1 MSRKRIAIARIILNI
16 QLNHLIFVA
25 AVVAAMGLLG
35 MPTHHLLL
43 WLASGIV
50 PLLMYYLRIKTKA
63 IWAFFV
69 GLIAIFAMSLL
80 LPLSILPKLFM
91 SAMVFV
97 YAMFAIRKKMTEKPE
112 IVELVSPAV
121 FIVLIGAM
129 TIKSHSYMS
138 LCYGIAWAYLIGYFI
153 YHFMTEHLK
162 FVDINENS
170 ASNMPEKELFF
181 HGIGQV
187 GIFTG
192 IVILLSSLTS
202 STNWLAKLLSKIG
215 DWVMDFLRYI
225 LAGVSG
231 AIVEESAP
239 SAPAV
244 DTGTETDMFGPVEYS
259 DLWLKIQELLE
270 WLYRILIFV
279 IIVAILYY
287 GSRAIIRFVKENFTK
302 VGKKKEAKTILSNQ
316 DIRESCSGSDLKKE
330 KKSFLSFLSNE
341 QRIRTLY
348 KKRML
353 QEKARIVGE
362 AGAEGLAYLTAKECC
377 EKIEAAEL
385 KQVYEKVRYSG
396 EKVTGEDVR
405 RAKG

>member
-1 MSRKRIAIARIILNI
+1 MSRKTIAIARIILNI
-16 QLNHLIFVA
+16 QLNHLIFIA

-35 MPTHHLLL
+35 MPNHYLLL
-43 WLASGIV
+43 WIGSGIV
-50 PLLMYYLRIKTKA
+50 PLFMYYLRVKTKQ
-63 IWAFFV
+63 IWVFFV
-69 GLIAIFAMSLL
+69 GLIAIFTVSLL
-80 LPLSILPKLFM
+80 LPLNILPKLFI

-97 YAMFAIRKKMTEKPE
+97 YAAFAIRKKMTENPE

-121 FIVLIGAM
+121 FIVLIGVM
-129 TIKSHSYMS
+129 TIKSHNYIGV
-138 LCYGIAWAYLIGYFI
+138 CYGVAWAYLIGYFI

-170 ASNMPEKELFF
+170 ASNMPEKELFY

-192 IVILLSSLTS
+192 IVFLLSSLTS
-202 STNWLAKLLSKIG
+202 STNWLAKMLSVIG
-215 DWVMDFLRYI
+215 DWLIDFLRYI

-231 AIVEESAP
+231 AIAEESAP
-239 SAPAV
+239 QAPVV
-244 DTGTETDMFGPVEYS
+244 DTGDEVDMFGPVEYS

-279 IIVAILYY
+279 IIAAILYY
-287 GSRAIIRFVKENFTK
+287 GSRAIIRFVKDNFTK

-316 DIRESCSGSDLKKE
+316 DIRESCNTEKSKEE
-330 KKSFLSFLSNE
+330 KKSFLGFLSNE

-348 KKRML
+348 KKKML

-362 AGAEGLAYLTAKECC
+362 AGPEGLAYLTAKECC
-377 EKIEAAEL
+377 DKIEAAEL
-385 KQVYEKVRYSG
+385 KNVYEKVRYSG